1 MERSQVLFLTNTGL
15 PNLIGQSEKNREVCR
30 RIGQVAPT
38 DSTVLIQGESGTG
51 KELVAQAIH
60 FHSPRRHAPFIKV
73 NCAALPEALFESEL
87 FGHLRGAFTGAVR
100 DRKGRFAEADGGTIL
115 LDEIGSLPLASQAKL
130 LRVLQEREFEPVGS
144 SATMKVEVRVIASC
158 NSNLKQA
165 IASGAFRED
174 LYYRLSVFPIVIP
187 PLRERREDVPLL
199 AEHFLRKY
207 TQRGDRKVCRI
218 SPEALTVMAEH
229 DWPGNV
235 RELENA
241 IEHALILEKTDSIQ
255 LSSLPTHL
263 NNQASQKNE
272 EAWSLPL
279 RERLRLAEKQII
291 VDALARSNGI
301 KKRGAELLGIHPK
314 NLSHLLRKHRL

>member
-1 MERSQVLFLTNTGL
+1 
-15 PNLIGQSEKNREVCR
+15 
-30 RIGQVAPT
+30 
-38 DSTVLIQGESGTG
+38 
-51 KELVAQAIH
+51 
-60 FHSPRRHAPFIKV
+60 
-73 NCAALPEALFESEL
+73 
-87 FGHLRGAFTGAVR
+87 VR